1 MQDIRKSADK
11 KVAKIG
17 KQNGNKHPMHT
28 NENIAIG
35 LFKESMIS
43 ILLESEPQKRIQK
56 LESLQLEMERY
67 ILPIRK
73 LPSGARKK
81 NISNKYCNN
90 QKYSF

>member
-1 MQDIRKSADK
+1 
-11 KVAKIG
+11 
-17 KQNGNKHPMHT
+17 
-28 NENIAIG
+28 
-35 LFKESMIS
+35 MIS